1 MTLLNYCKLDKD
13 IMDFATEKSKLKI
26 NKYTPGTNIK
36 VFSDKEILKRKP
48 DYALILAWNFKNEIM
63 KNNNKYLKSGGK
75 FIVPIPK
82 VKIIGKK
89 LKKLRL
95 KLVLKINVELLLIY

>member
-36 VFSDKEILKRKP
+36 VFSDK
-48 DYALILAWNFKNEIM
+48 
-63 KNNNKYLKSGGK
+63 K
-75 FIVPIPK
+75 F
-82 VKIIGKK
+82 
-89 LKKLRL
+89 
-95 KLVLKINVELLLIY
+95 